1 MYMRYVL
8 NYYVLNII
16 FLDDKLCDSLFTVI
30 KIDNDDDIPHETNIG
45 KQQEIHIN
53 KVIIVFWD
61 NFPWHLL
68 SSETIK
74 VTSIPLNSVFVHLH
88 VKF

>member
-1 MYMRYVL
+1 MSTKITACNLRCNDRYMYMRYVL

-53 KVIIVFWD
+53 KVIIVF
-61 NFPWHLL
+61 
-68 SSETIK
+68 
-74 VTSIPLNSVFVHLH
+74 
-88 VKF
+88 